1 MRELHSH
8 LSPDEE
14 VALRRVALGFS
25 HGVASDHIRRLKD
38 LHLIEAD
45 KTSWRLTALG
55 RQRFKSLPRAA
66 KLASDETPDAI
77 AMMLA
82 KFATQRVAGIAT
94 TRAASRRPDR
104 VRRACFEQ
112 DAE

>member
-1 MRELHSH
+1 MNLQEQ

-25 HGVASDHIRRLKD
+25 HGVASDHIRRLND

-45 KTSWRLTALG
+45 KSAWRLTPLG
-55 RQRFKSLPRAA
+55 QQQFRALPRA
-66 KLASDETPDAI
+66 KVASDGSQDAI

-82 KFATQRVAGIAT
+82 RFAKRRGAAIAD
-94 TRAASRRPDR
+94 RATVGPADADRRDQ
-104 VRRACFEQ
+104 E
-112 DAE
+112 

>member
-1 MRELHSH
+1 MRGMLAQ
-8 LSPDEE
+8 LSPNEE

-25 HGVASDHIRRLKD
+25 HGVASGHIRRLKD

-55 RQRFKSLPRAA
+55 QQRFKSLARAA
-66 KLASDETPDAI
+66 KLASDGTPDAI

-82 KFATQRVAGIAT
+82 RFAKLRGAGIADPVT
-94 TRAASRRPDR
+94 LGATDAAQT
-104 VRRACFEQ
+104 E
-112 DAE
+112 

>member
-1 MRELHSH
+1 MSELQPQ

-55 RQRFKSLPRAA
+55 QQRFNSLPRAA
-66 KLASDETPDAI
+66 KLASDGAPDAI

-82 KFATQRVAGIAT
+82 RLAKLREAGKADQVTVGAIDAT
-94 TRAASRRPDR
+94 
-104 VRRACFEQ
+104 E
-112 DAE
+112 